1 MTTATSFDP
10 RLLMVQGT
18 TSDAG
23 KSALITALC
32 RLLARQGYAVAPFKS
47 QNMALNSAVSIEG
60 GEIGRAQAVQA
71 QACGLPPS
79 IRFNPILLKPT
90 GERCSQV
97 IVNGQALGHMSARD
111 YHALKPQLRQQVV
124 NNVLQLADEMQFVMI
139 EGAGSPAEINLRQ
152 HDLVNMGLALP
163 AQAPVILIADIDRGG
178 VFAHLVGTLELL
190 SEQERQ
196 HVVGLVINRFRGDP
210 ALLQPGVEWLE
221 ERTGL
226 PVLAV
231 VPWIDQLYLDAEDS
245 LTAHDYSPASPPTSS
260 RIRVTVIHL
269 PGISNQTDIDAL
281 RLHPDVQLTLTQTP
295 FDTEPCDL
303 CLIPGSKRTLDDLDW
318 LRRQGWEKWLTRH
331 LRYGGKV
338 LGICGGYQMLG
349 TWLEDPEGHDSPRRT
364 ERPPRVAGLGW
375 LSHTTHFTAHKIL
388 RRPLCQG
395 SFTGAPLILTGYEIH
410 TGISTPPNIQQGET
424 PLARYS
430 DKAEGTLEGSRSA
443 DGQIIGTYLHG
454 LLDTPEALDNLLQW
468 VAPDRRSLG
477 KASFDM
483 AQYRLKEMDRLADT
497 VARALRLERWPS
509 GPLKEALTAAIA
521 TCDLAGDNS
530 M

>member
-1 MTTATSFDP
+1 MTTAAGFDH

-32 RLLARQGYAVAPFKS
+32 RLLARQGHTVAPFKS

-71 QACGLPPS
+71 LACGLPAS

-97 IVNGQALGHMSARD
+97 IVDGQPIGHMSACD
-111 YHALKPQLRQQVV
+111 YHALKPRLLAQVIHR
-124 NNVLQLADEMQFVMI
+124 LQQLADEMQFVMI

-163 AQAPVILIADIDRGG
+163 ARAPVILIADIDRGG

-190 SEQERQ
+190 GEEERQ
-196 HVVGLVINRFRGDP
+196 QVIGLVINRFRGDP
-210 ALLQPGVEWLE
+210 ALLQPGIDWLE
-221 ERTGL
+221 ARTGL

-231 VPWIDQLYLDAEDS
+231 IPWIDQLYLDAEDS
-245 LTAHDYSPASPPTSS
+245 LSSGITTPLASTPPSV
-260 RIRVTVIHL
+260 RITVIRL

-281 RLHPDVQLTLTQTP
+281 RLHPDVELTLAQTP
-295 FDTEPCDL
+295 SDVDASDL
-303 CLIPGSKRTLDDLDW
+303 CILPGSKRTLDDLDW
-318 LRRQGWEKWLTRH
+318 LRQQGWEEWLTRH

-349 TWLEDPEGHDSPRRT
+349 QWLEDPEGHDSPL
-364 ERPPRVAGLGW
+364 RPGRPARVAGLGW
-375 LSHTTHFTAHKIL
+375 LSHTTRYTATKIL
-388 RRPLCQG
+388 RQSTCQG
-395 SFTGAPLILTGYEIH
+395 SFTGKRTLALSGYEIH
-410 TGISTPPNIQQGET
+410 MGSSTPPDIALGET
-424 PLARYS
+424 PLAAY
-430 DKAEGTLEGSRSA
+430 DQHNDAPEGCRSA

-454 LLDTPEALDNLLQW
+454 LLDTASALDDLLNWATPQGCRTEA
-468 VAPDRRSLG
+468 AP
-477 KASFDM
+477 FDIT
-483 AQYRLKEMDRLADT
+483 QYRLKEMDRLADS
-497 VARALRLERWPS
+497 VACSLRLERWPAGS
-509 GPLKEALTAAIA
+509 LKNALEAAV
-521 TCDLAGDNS
+521 AGLKKTTH
-530 M
+530 